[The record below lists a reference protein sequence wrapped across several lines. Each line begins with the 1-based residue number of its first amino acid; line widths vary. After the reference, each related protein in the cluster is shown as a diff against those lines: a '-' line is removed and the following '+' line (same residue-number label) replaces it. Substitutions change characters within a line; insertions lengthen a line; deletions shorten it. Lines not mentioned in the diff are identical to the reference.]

1 MSSHEIAIQRAL
13 TDVDRE
19 VRVSD
24 GDPLPRSDLASVASA
39 FKRGVGEA
47 TDTPGVRA
55 APPADLGVFAAEQD
69 AVLYEFDDDPDH
81 GAVVGYP
88 DGENRWTPVLLCA
101 AGADRAADLVEA
113 FVAAASEATGGEV
126 VRP

>member
-1 MSSHEIAIQRAL
+1 MSSHERAIQRAL

-19 VRVSD
+19 VRVWD
-24 GDPLPRSDLASVASA
+24 GDPLPRADLASVASA
-39 FKRGVGEA
+39 FKRGVGDP

-55 APPADLGVFAAEQD
+55 APPADIGVFAAEHG

-88 DGENRWTPVLLCA
+88 AGERRWAPVVLCV

-113 FVAAASEATGGEV
+113 FVAAASEATGDEV